1 MKIQDIATQ
10 LHLNPEEYDIDYF
23 INVDALVKFL
33 PTISYAQAQTNK
45 KQLRKL
51 GHLFCR
57 NNFGVI
63 AVNNLLDYYLEETRT
78 DVGLDYIF
86 PKLGERRKFRIK
98 YLNKATGEIYIKTY
112 TSLKDEELK
121 AYLRMFVPFYR
132 FPEEKLV
139 SQTIEEY
146 MKLNETLGY
155 E

>member
-10 LHLNPEEYDIDYF
+10 LHLNPKDYDIDYF

-45 KQLRKL
+45 EQLRKL

-63 AVNNLLDYYLEETRT
+63 TVNNLLDYYFEKTRT
-78 DVGLDYIF
+78 DIGLDYIF
-86 PKLGERRKFRIK
+86 PQLGERRRFRIK

-112 TSLKDEELK
+112 TSPKDEELK
-121 AYLRMFVPFYR
+121 AYLRMFMPFYR
-132 FPEEKLV
+132 FPEESLIT
-139 SQTIEEY
+139 QTMEEY
-146 MKLNETLGY
+146 GKLADIL
-155 E
+155 

>member
-10 LHLNPEEYDIDYF
+10 LHLNPKDYDIDYF

-45 KQLRKL
+45 EQLRKL

-63 AVNNLLDYYLEETRT
+63 SVNNLLDYYFEETRT
-78 DVGLDYIF
+78 DIGFDYIF

-132 FPEEKLV
+132 FPEENLIT
-139 SQTIEEY
+139 QTMEEY
-146 MKLNETLGY
+146 GKLADIL
-155 E
+155 

>member
-10 LHLNPEEYDIDYF
+10 LHLNPKDYDIDYF

-33 PTISYAQAQTNK
+33 PTISYVQAQTNK
-45 KQLRKL
+45 EQLRKL

-63 AVNNLLDYYLEETRT
+63 AVNNLLDYYFEETRT

-132 FPEEKLV
+132 FPEENLIT
-139 SQTIEEY
+139 QTMEEY
-146 MKLNETLGY
+146 IKLKEILG
-155 E
+155 

>member
-1 MKIQDIATQ
+1 MNIQDIATQ

-63 AVNNLLDYYLEETRT
+63 SVNNLLDYYFEETRT
-78 DVGLDYIF
+78 DIGLDYIF
-86 PKLGERRKFRIK
+86 PNPGERRKFRIK
-98 YLNKATGEIYIKTY
+98 YLNKATGEIHIKTY
-112 TSLKDEELK
+112 TSPKDEELK

-132 FPEEKLV
+132 FPEENLIT
-139 SQTIEEY
+139 QTIEEY
-146 MKLNETLGY
+146 ADLKNILRV
-155 E
+155 

>member
-33 PTISYAQAQTNK
+33 PTISYAQARTNK

-63 AVNNLLDYYLEETRT
+63 AVNNLLDYYFEETRT

-98 YLNKATGEIYIKTY
+98 YLNKATREIYIKTY
-112 TSLKDEELK
+112 TSPKDEELK
-121 AYLRMFVPFYR
+121 TYLRMFVPFYR

-146 MKLNETLGY
+146 EKLADIL
-155 E
+155 

>member
-10 LHLNPEEYDIDYF
+10 LHLNPKDYDIDYF

-33 PTISYAQAQTNK
+33 PTISYAQAQTNRE
-45 KQLRKL
+45 QLRKL

-63 AVNNLLDYYLEETRT
+63 SVNNLLDYYFEETRT
-78 DVGLDYIF
+78 DIGLDYIF

-98 YLNKATGEIYIKTY
+98 YLNKATGGIYIKTY
-112 TSLKDEELK
+112 TSPKDEELK

-132 FPEEKLV
+132 FPEENLIT
-139 SQTIEEY
+139 QTMEEY
-146 MKLNETLGY
+146 GKLADIL
-155 E
+155 